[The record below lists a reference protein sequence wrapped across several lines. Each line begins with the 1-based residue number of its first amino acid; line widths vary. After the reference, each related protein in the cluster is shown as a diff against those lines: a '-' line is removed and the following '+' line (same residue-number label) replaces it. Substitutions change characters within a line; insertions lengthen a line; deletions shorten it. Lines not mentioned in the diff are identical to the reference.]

1 MKLLELVTKNRS
13 YRGYDESVRLT
24 EEQLLSL
31 VELARFSASSVNLQP
46 LKFLLVRDEAEVR
59 RLQPLTGW
67 ARALPERH
75 LPDEGHR
82 PTSFIVICHDKRL
95 AENAQRFWKDVGIVA
110 QSMLLGAVELGF
122 GGCMIGNFSPEKV
135 MQAFDLPEHL
145 VPQLI
150 LALGKPQETILLE
163 DFQPGGSISYYR
175 DEQDRHHVP
184 KRTLEELII
193 R

>member
-1 MKLLELVTKNRS
+1 MNVLELVKKNRS

-24 EEQLLSL
+24 KEQLREL

-46 LKFLLVRDEAEVR
+46 LKFLVLSDEAEVK

-82 PTSFIVICHDKRL
+82 PTSFIVICHDTAI
-95 AENAQRFWKDVGIVA
+95 AENVQRFWKDVGIVA
-110 QSMLLGAVELGF
+110 QSMLLGAVEKGF

-135 MQAFDLPEHL
+135 AKEFSLSENL
-145 VPQLI
+145 VPVLI
-150 LALGKPQETILLE
+150 VALGKPQETIVLE
-163 DFQPGGSISYYR
+163 DYKGGSINYYR
-175 DEQDRHHVP
+175 DDQDVHYVP

-193 R
+193 K